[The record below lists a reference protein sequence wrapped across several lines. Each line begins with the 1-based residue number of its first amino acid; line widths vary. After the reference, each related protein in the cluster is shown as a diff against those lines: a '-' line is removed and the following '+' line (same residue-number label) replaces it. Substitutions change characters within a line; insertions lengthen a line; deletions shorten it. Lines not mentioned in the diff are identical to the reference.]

1 MRLFA
6 EISYKGKH
14 YHGWQKQPN
23 AITIQSVTEKA
34 FNVILRN
41 AEFNCIGCGRTDT
54 GVHAKQFYFHFET
67 NEQIELD
74 KFVYKVNTLLPEDI
88 VVHRLIKVPEGSH
101 TRFDADSRTYK
112 YYIHQKKNPFLTDIS
127 YYNSRKLDLDA
138 MNQACQC
145 LFKYNDFTSFSKVNT
160 ETKTNNCVIKK
171 AQWKIEGES
180 IVFEITANR
189 FLRNMVRAIV
199 GTMIE
204 VGLGKVTID
213 QFKKVIE
220 NKDRGEAGA
229 SVPGHGLFLTNV
241 SYPYIKD

>member
-34 FNVILRN
+34 FNVILRG

-67 NEQIELD
+67 NEQLELD

-88 VVHRLIKVPEGSH
+88 VVHRLIEVPEVSH
-101 TRFDADSRTYK
+101 ARFDADSRTYK

-127 YYNSRKLDLDA
+127 YYNSI
-138 MNQACQC
+138 N
-145 LFKYNDFTSFSKVNT
+145 NDFFYREVVHGFPVFFNKVLTLAVGPHQLPYTSMEVP
-160 ETKTNNCVIKK
+160 VL
-171 AQWKIEGES
+171 
-180 IVFEITANR
+180 FEN
-189 FLRNMVRAIV
+189 
-199 GTMIE
+199 G
-204 VGLGKVTID
+204 
-213 QFKKVIE
+213 
-220 NKDRGEAGA
+220 
-229 SVPGHGLFLTNV
+229 
-241 SYPYIKD
+241 

>member
-6 EISYKGKH
+6 EISYKGRH

-23 AITIQSVTEKA
+23 AITVQSVIEKA
-34 FNVILRN
+34 FNVVLRET
-41 AEFNCIGCGRTDT
+41 EFNCIGCGRTDT
-54 GVHAKQFYFHFET
+54 GVHAKQFYLHFET
-67 NEQIELD
+67 NEQFELD

-101 TRFDADSRTYK
+101 ARFDADSRTYK
-112 YYIHQKKNPFLTDIS
+112 YYIHQKKNPFLTEIS
-127 YYNSRKLDLDA
+127 YYNSRELNIEA
-138 MNQACQC
+138 MNKACEC
-145 LFKYNDFTSFSKVNT
+145 LFNYTDFTSFSKVNT
-160 ETKTNNCVIKK
+160 DTKTNNCVIEK
-171 AQWKIEGES
+171 AQWRMEEGS

-204 VGLGKVTID
+204 VGLGKVTVD
-213 QFKKVIE
+213 QFKKIIE
-220 NKDRGEAGA
+220 NKDRGEAGT
-229 SVPGHGLFLTNV
+229 SVPGHALFLTNV